1 MKSDSNVIH
10 SDSYVEDLT
19 GAEAGASI
27 KPVIV
32 AQFIYLDTFL
42 VVG

>member
-1 MKSDSNVIH
+1 MKSDPSVIH
-10 SDSYVEDLT
+10 SDSYIEDLT
-19 GAEAGASI
+19 GAEAGASV

-32 AQFIYLDTFL
+32 AQLIYLDTLL